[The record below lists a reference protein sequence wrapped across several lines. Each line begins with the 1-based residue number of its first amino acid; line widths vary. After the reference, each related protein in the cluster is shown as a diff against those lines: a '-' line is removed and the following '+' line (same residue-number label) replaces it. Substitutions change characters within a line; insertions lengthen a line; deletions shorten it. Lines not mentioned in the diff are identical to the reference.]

1 MAGVGFNLRKL
12 VQRDDLLGIITG
24 FFYSTWVTAGPWILT
39 IVSLFLIIWIS
50 DVAGYQTIAEFRLI
64 VIYNFA
70 FSLAFT
76 APVFMVVTRYLADLV
91 FSAGEESP
99 DGKRSG
105 ESALD
110 KVPGMLLGSV
120 VLVFVSQF
128 PLVAV
133 FYLWY
138 VEIEPAVRVAA
149 MVNYFLVA
157 GLWVVA
163 VYLTALKAYHVISA
177 TFLVGLILSLL
188 LAWLFAGTYSLAGM
202 LMGFSI
208 GLAVIMFGLIAYIF
222 SEYTSDSREPFGFIR
237 YFRRYWELALAGLF
251 YNLAI
256 WVDKWIMWLYAPE
269 REMIIPGMPSYPDYD
284 AAMFLA
290 YLSIIPGLAMF
301 VISVETNF
309 FMQYLRFYRDIQKHV
324 NFERI
329 QRNLTRITASLTS
342 GLRSMIV
349 LQGGIVVLLLLLS
362 PRLYELIGFSYTQIG
377 MFRFGVLGAFFHVL
391 LVMQFIILTYF
402 DFRRLVLALQGLFL
416 VTNIIF
422 TFVSLN
428 MGFPFY
434 GAGYFASTLVTFA
447 VTYLA
452 MVRYVGE
459 LPYRTFVRDNLSV
472 KRMPPSLQVI
482 SGDQR

>member
-1 MAGVGFNLRKL
+1 MAGVGFNLRRL
-12 VQRDDLLGIITG
+12 VQRDDLLGIATG

-39 IVSLFLIIWIS
+39 IVSLFLIVWIS
-50 DVAGYQTIAEFRLI
+50 DIAGYQTIAEFRVI

-91 FSAGEESP
+91 FSAGEESS
-99 DGKRSG
+99 GGVRSDK
-105 ESALD
+105 SALD

-120 VLVFVSQF
+120 AMVFITQF
-128 PLVAV
+128 PVVAI
-133 FYLWY
+133 FYLWFA
-138 VEIEPAVRVAA
+138 ELEPIVRVAA

-163 VYLTALKAYHVISA
+163 VYLTALKAYHIISM
-177 TFLVGLILSLL
+177 TFLVGLVMSLL
-188 LAWLFAGTYSLAGM
+188 FAWWFASSYSLVGM
-202 LMGFSI
+202 LMGFSL

-222 SEYTSDSREPFGFIR
+222 SEYRADAREPFGFVK

-269 REMIIPGMPSYPDYD
+269 RQIIIPGMPTYPDYD

-324 NFERI
+324 NFARI
-329 QRNLTRITASLTS
+329 RENLARITVSLNI
-342 GLRSMIV
+342 GLRGLIV
-349 LQGGIVVLLLLLS
+349 LQGCIVIVLLLLS

-402 DFRRLVLALQGLFL
+402 DFRRLVLVLHGFFL
-416 VTNIIF
+416 VTNIVF
-422 TFVSLN
+422 TFISLN
-428 MGFPFY
+428 MGFPYY
-434 GAGYFASTLVTFA
+434 GAGYFISTLLTFV
-447 VTYLA
+447 VTYFVS
-452 MVRYVGE
+452 VRYISE
-459 LPYRTFVRDNLSV
+459 LPYRTFIRDNLSV
-472 KRMPPSLQVI
+472 KKMPASLQVR
-482 SGDQR
+482 SASLR

>member
-12 VQRDDLLGIITG
+12 VQRDDLLGIISG

-39 IVSLFLIIWIS
+39 IFSLFLIIWIS
-50 DVAGYQTIAEFRLI
+50 DIAGYKTIAEFRLI

-91 FSAGEESP
+91 FAAGDESP
-99 DGKRSG
+99 DGKRGDGSP
-105 ESALD
+105 LD

-120 VLVFVSQF
+120 VLVFLSQF
-128 PLVAV
+128 PFVAI

-138 VEIEPAVRVAA
+138 VELEPVVRIAA

-163 VYLTALKAYHVISA
+163 VYLTALKAYHVISL
-177 TFLVGLILSLL
+177 TFLIGLALSLL
-188 LAWLFAGTYSLAGM
+188 LAWRFAGSYSLAGM
-202 LMGFSI
+202 LLGFSV

-222 SEYTSDSREPFGFIR
+222 AEYNAEAREPFNFVR
-237 YFRRYWELALAGLF
+237 YFKRYWELALAGLF

-256 WVDKWIMWLYAPE
+256 WVDKWIMWLFAPE

-309 FMQYLRFYRDIQKHV
+309 FMQYLRFYRDIQRHV

-329 QRNLTRITASLTS
+329 QQNMGRIVGSLNS

-349 LQGGIVVLLLLLS
+349 LQGCIAVVLLLLS
-362 PRLYELIGFSYTQIG
+362 PRLYDLLGFSYTQIG

-402 DFRRLVLALQGLFL
+402 DFRRLVLVLQGLFL
-416 VTNIIF
+416 ATNVVF
-422 TFVSLN
+422 TFISLK

-434 GAGYFASTLVTFA
+434 GGGYFASTLVTFA
-447 VTYLA
+447 VTYFALT
-452 MVRYVGE
+452 RYVGD

-472 KRMPPSLQVI
+472 KRMPSSLQVS
-482 SGDQR
+482 SGSSR

>member
-1 MAGVGFNLRKL
+1 MAGVGFNLRRL
-12 VQRDDLLGIITG
+12 VQRDDLLGILAG

-39 IVSLFLIIWIS
+39 ILSLFLIIWIS
-50 DVAGYQTIAEFRLI
+50 DVAGYQTIAQFRLI
-64 VIYNFA
+64 IIYNFA

-91 FSAGEESP
+91 FAAG
-99 DGKRSG
+99 D
-105 ESALD
+105 ESAEKGRDRGKVLD
-110 KVPGMLLGSV
+110 KVPGMLLGSL
-120 VLVFVSQF
+120 VLVYASQF
-128 PLVAV
+128 PFAGI

-138 VEIEPAVRVAA
+138 VELDPLIRVAA
-149 MVNYFLVA
+149 VVNYFLVA
-157 GLWVVA
+157 GLWVIA
-163 VYLTALKAYHVISA
+163 VYLTALKAYHVIST

-188 LAWLFAGTYSLAGM
+188 LAWLFAGNYSLAGM

-222 SEYTSDSREPFGFIR
+222 SEYTADAREPFGFVR

-256 WVDKWIMWLYAPE
+256 WVDKWIMWLFAPE

-324 NFERI
+324 NFARI
-329 QRNLTRITASLTS
+329 QENLGRITSSLTS

-349 LQGGIVVLLLLLS
+349 LQGGIVIVLLFLS
-362 PRLYELIGFSYTQIG
+362 PRLYDLIGFSYTQIG

-402 DFRRLVLALQGLFL
+402 DFRRLVMVLQGIFL
-416 VTNIIF
+416 ITNIVF

-434 GAGYFASTLVTFA
+434 GGGYFASTLFTFV

-459 LPYRTFVRDNLSV
+459 LPYRTFIRDNLSV

-482 SGDQR
+482 SQSRR

>member
-12 VQRDDLLGIITG
+12 IQRDDLLGVVGG

-39 IVSLFLIIWIS
+39 ILSLFLIIWTS
-50 DVAGYQTIAEFRLI
+50 SAAGYQAIAEFRLI
-64 VIYNFA
+64 IIYNFA
-70 FSLAFT
+70 FSLVFT

-91 FSAGEESP
+91 FSAGEESL
-99 DGKRSG
+99 DKNSSG
-105 ESALD
+105 DSPLD

-120 VLVFVSQF
+120 ILVFLTQF
-128 PLVAV
+128 PVVGL

-138 VEIEPAVRVAA
+138 AGLETAVRITAII
-149 MVNYFLVA
+149 NYFLVA

-177 TFLVGLILSLL
+177 TFLVGLV
-188 LAWLFAGTYSLAGM
+188 LALLFAWMFASSYSLAGM
-202 LMGFSI
+202 LMGFSL
-208 GLAVIMFGLIAYIF
+208 GLAVILFGLVAYIF
-222 SEYTSDSREPFGFIR
+222 SEYPADARDLFGFSR

-269 REMIIPGMPSYPDYD
+269 RVVIIPGMPSYPDYD

-301 VISVETNF
+301 VISVETSF
-309 FMQYLRFYRDIQKHV
+309 FIQYLRFYRDIQKHV

-329 QRNLTRITASLTS
+329 QKNLARITASLSS
-342 GLRSMIV
+342 GLRSLIV
-349 LQGGIVVLLLLLS
+349 LQGCIVIVLLLLS

-391 LVMQFIILTYF
+391 LVMQFIVLTYF
-402 DFRRLVLALQGLFL
+402 DLRRLVLILQGVFL
-416 VTNIIF
+416 ATNVLF

-434 GAGYFASTLVTFA
+434 GAGYFASTLLTF
-447 VTYLA
+447 VITYLA
-452 MVRYVGE
+452 MVHHVNE
-459 LPYRTFVRDNLSV
+459 LPYRTFVRDNLSI
-472 KRMPPSLQVI
+472 KRTPPGFRIMSDNQH
-482 SGDQR
+482 